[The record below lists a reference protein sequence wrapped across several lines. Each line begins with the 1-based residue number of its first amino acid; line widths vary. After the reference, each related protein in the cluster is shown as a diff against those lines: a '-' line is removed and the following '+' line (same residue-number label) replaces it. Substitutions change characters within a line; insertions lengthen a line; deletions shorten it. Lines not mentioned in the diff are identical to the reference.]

1 MKNNDNFGRNIV
13 ILFMSIAI
21 LVQGYTIYSLRENA
35 TKTEQRVKLLEQQV
49 DSINNDLNAI
59 FD

>member
-1 MKNNDNFGRNIV
+1 MKNNDNFGRSIV

-21 LVQGYTIYSLRENA
+21 LVQGYTIYSLRENV
-35 TKTEQRVKLLEQQV
+35 TKTEQRVELLEHQV

>member
-1 MKNNDNFGRNIV
+1 MKDNGNFGRSIV

-21 LVQGYTIYSLRENA
+21 LAQGYTIYSLREKE
-35 TKTEQRVKLLEQQV
+35 TKTEQRVELLEQQV

>member
-1 MKNNDNFGRNIV
+1 MKDNGNFGRSIV

-21 LVQGYTIYSLRENA
+21 LAQGYAIYSLRENA
-35 TKTEQRVKLLEQQV
+35 TKTEQRVELLEQQV
-49 DSINNDLNAI
+49 DSINNDLIAI

>member
-21 LVQGYTIYSLRENA
+21 LAQGYTIHSLRENVA
-35 TKTEQRVKLLEQQV
+35 KTEQRVKLLEQQV

>member
-1 MKNNDNFGRNIV
+1 
-13 ILFMSIAI
+13 MSIAI

-35 TKTEQRVKLLEQQV
+35 TKTEQRVELLEHQV

>member
-1 MKNNDNFGRNIV
+1 MKDSGNFGRSIV

-21 LVQGYTIYSLRENA
+21 LAQGYTIHSLRENA

-49 DSINNDLNAI
+49 DSINNDLNVI

>member
-35 TKTEQRVKLLEQQV
+35 TKTEHRVELLEHQV

>member
-1 MKNNDNFGRNIV
+1 MKNSDNFGKSIV
-13 ILFMSIAI
+13 ILIMSIAI
-21 LVQGYTIYSLRENA
+21 FVQGYIIYSLRENA
-35 TKTEQRVKLLEQQV
+35 TKTEQRVELLEQQV

>member
-21 LVQGYTIYSLRENA
+21 LAQGYTIYSLRENA
-35 TKTEQRVKLLEQQV
+35 TKAEQRIELLEQQV

>member
-21 LVQGYTIYSLRENA
+21 LVQGYTIYSLRKNT
-35 TKTEQRVKLLEQQV
+35 TKAEQRVELLEQQV

>member
-1 MKNNDNFGRNIV
+1 MKNNDNFGKSIV
-13 ILFMSIAI
+13 ILIMSIAI
-21 LVQGYTIYSLRENA
+21 FTQGYVIYSLRENA
-35 TKTEQRVKLLEQQV
+35 AKTEQRVELLEQQV

>member
-1 MKNNDNFGRNIV
+1 MKDNNFGKSIV
-13 ILFMSIAI
+13 ILFISIAI
-21 LVQGYTIYSLRENA
+21 LVQGYVIYSLRKNI
-35 TKTEQRVKLLEQQV
+35 TKTEQRVELLEQQV

>member
-1 MKNNDNFGRNIV
+1 MKNNDNFGRSIV

-35 TKTEQRVKLLEQQV
+35 TKTEQRVELLEHQV
-49 DSINNDLNAI
+49 DSINNDLKQ
-59 FD
+59 

>member
-1 MKNNDNFGRNIV
+1 
-13 ILFMSIAI
+13 MSIAI
-21 LVQGYTIYSLRENA
+21 LAQGYAIYSLRENA
-35 TKTEQRVKLLEQQV
+35 TKTEQRVELLEQQV